1 MPICFVIAAVGL
13 ITENFM
19 MFTCVYLLL
28 FCHNSSN
35 NNNNNLGITTSQSS
49 MCQSA
54 RSMTIKS
61 HVTVF
66 LTALAMRSRVKEKV
80 QVEKEK
86 CD

>member
-35 NNNNNLGITTSQSS
+35 NNNNNLGILTS
-49 MCQSA
+49 
-54 RSMTIKS
+54 
-61 HVTVF
+61 
-66 LTALAMRSRVKEKV
+66 
-80 QVEKEK
+80 
-86 CD
+86 